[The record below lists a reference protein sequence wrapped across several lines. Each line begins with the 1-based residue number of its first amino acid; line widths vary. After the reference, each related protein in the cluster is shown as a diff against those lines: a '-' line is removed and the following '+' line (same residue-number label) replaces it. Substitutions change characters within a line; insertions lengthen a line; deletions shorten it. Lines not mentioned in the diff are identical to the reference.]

1 MALEVRLFSLWNQ
14 TNIKLSTSYTLVT
27 GGLGYIA
34 SHTIP
39 LLDCP
44 VIIIDNVSN
53 SSLSQLE
60 GIKSL
65 TSHPVVF
72 EKLDLTDKSALNHFF
87 SRFHDGKS
95 QINQVLHFAGLKSV
109 SDSLKTPD
117 LYYNHNVVATQ
128 NLLDV
133 IEQYPIIKTLIF
145 ASSAA
150 VYGSAPPGVKE
161 DIDCVPTTPYG
172 VTKLKVE
179 HILEQYSLSKGID
192 IAMLRYFNPIGVH
205 PSGKL
210 GEQSNNLMPIVL
222 KSLREG
228 KTMTVFDGVRDY
240 IAVMDVAR
248 ACILTMGYL
257 KERREKDP
265 DAQGICRA
273 WNLGSGIGM
282 TVKEIIKVFEQA
294 NGLKVDIVEGGKR
307 EGDVDTLICDPS
319 RARNELGWTQKTT
332 LDQAFKDL
340 WNWYNNQLN

>member
-1 MALEVRLFSLWNQ
+1 M
-14 TNIKLSTSYTLVT
+14 TITSYTLVT

-95 QINQVLHFAGLKSV
+95 QINQ
-109 SDSLKTPD
+109 
-117 LYYNHNVVATQ
+117 
-128 NLLDV
+128 
-133 IEQYPIIKTLIF
+133 TLIF

-228 KTMTVFDGVRDY
+228 KTMT
-240 IAVMDVAR
+240 
-248 ACILTMGYL
+248 L
-257 KERREKDP
+257 
-265 DAQGICRA
+265 
-273 WNLGSGIGM
+273 
-282 TVKEIIKVFEQA
+282 
-294 NGLKVDIVEGGKR
+294 
-307 EGDVDTLICDPS
+307 
-319 RARNELGWTQKTT
+319 
-332 LDQAFKDL
+332 
-340 WNWYNNQLN
+340 